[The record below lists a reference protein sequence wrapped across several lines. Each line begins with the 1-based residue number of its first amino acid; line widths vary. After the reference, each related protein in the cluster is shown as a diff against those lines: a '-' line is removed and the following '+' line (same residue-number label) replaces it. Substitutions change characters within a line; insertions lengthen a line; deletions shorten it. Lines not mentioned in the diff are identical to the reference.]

1 LLFPKVKRFG
11 SFSLKGEGW
20 DERNFIVATFLIP
33 PQSAIRPAGK
43 GVLFLNSTL
52 SDYTHVRHTRRE
64 RVFSAMDGKLEAIH
78 GAWITA
84 IHAGMTILENIDHL
98 I

>member
-1 LLFPKVKRFG
+1 MQHLFD
-11 SFSLKGEGW
+11 SL
-20 DERNFIVATFLIP
+20 
-33 PQSAIRPAGK
+33 QSGTRPAGE

-52 SDYTHVRHTRRE
+52 SGYTQVRHTRRE
-64 RVFSAMDGKLEAIH
+64 RVSSAMDGMLKSIH